1 MSCYFPQQC
10 FSSSKFI
17 YAKVSEQVKRNE
29 YDHEICYAQIKG
41 AKMNKKK
48 TKRNLP
54 AIVGFNWCT
63 QFDAA
68 FIDVLKR
75 YVLGFQT

>member
-48 TKRNLP
+48 PNEICRQLLVSIGAHNLMRRLLM
-54 AIVGFNWCT
+54 C
-63 QFDAA
+63 
-68 FIDVLKR
+68 
-75 YVLGFQT
+75 